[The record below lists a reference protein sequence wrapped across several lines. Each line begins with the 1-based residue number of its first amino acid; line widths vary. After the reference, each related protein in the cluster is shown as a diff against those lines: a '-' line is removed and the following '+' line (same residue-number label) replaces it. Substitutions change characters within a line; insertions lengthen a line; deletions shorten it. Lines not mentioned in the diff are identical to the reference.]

1 MFTLP
6 SGTRVVRVITHY
18 KDSDLAPIGLFAA
31 TAPSAT
37 LTGVPSSRKPERQG
51 LQLVTEPAKPREVIK
66 LAQTRFLFDTLG
78 SDLTDRS
85 FSLIHM
91 RDEYMQSGDDA
102 MSLRHRTVFLFV
114 LDASTLHRQE
124 RARFEDFD
132 RLMEGRSWKPKIKV
146 DTNTPDALRI
156 YLNDPRP
163 CEDDSVPEFHICD
176 QQTLKVA

>member
-1 MFTLP
+1 MFILP
-6 SGTRVVRVITHY
+6 QGTRVVRVITHY
-18 KDSDLAPIGLFAA
+18 KDSDLAPVGPFAA

-37 LTGVPSSRKPERQG
+37 LTGVPSSRRPSVAG
-51 LQLVTEPAKPREVIK
+51 LQLVSEPAKPRESIK
-66 LAQTRFLFDTLG
+66 LAHVRLLFDTLG
-78 SDLTDRS
+78 SDLTDRC

-91 RDEYMQSGDDA
+91 KDEYMHSANDA
-102 MSLRHRTVFLFV
+102 KSLRHRSVFLFV

-146 DTNTPDALRI
+146 DANTPNALRF

-163 CEDDSVPEFHICD
+163 CEDSSVPEFQICD
-176 QQTLKVA
+176 QPKRKVA